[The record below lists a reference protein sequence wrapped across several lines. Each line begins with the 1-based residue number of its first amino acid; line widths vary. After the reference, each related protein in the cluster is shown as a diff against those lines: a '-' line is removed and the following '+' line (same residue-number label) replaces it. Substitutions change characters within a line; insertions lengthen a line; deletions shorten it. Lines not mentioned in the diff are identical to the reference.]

1 MLSAAQ
7 SRPETLGT
15 DATSNVGAAWSGTQ
29 QKRQGYFLMNR
40 VSPQRTDACTI
51 EPSAEGRVNTYI
63 KFVYWEGD
71 TFETNLFILKF

>member
-1 MLSAAQ
+1 
-7 SRPETLGT
+7 
-15 DATSNVGAAWSGTQ
+15 
-29 QKRQGYFLMNR
+29 MNR
-40 VSPQRTDACTI
+40 VSPQRTDACTT

>member
-1 MLSAAQ
+1 
-7 SRPETLGT
+7 
-15 DATSNVGAAWSGTQ
+15 
-29 QKRQGYFLMNR
+29 MNR

-71 TFETNLFILKF
+71 TFETNLFILKFQIYRKMAKTAHSSHRLNSHLSLLLTSKLVQSIYYNE